1 MKRYYCFLAL
11 FALLGLCSAQAQIT
25 TFPYTQGFESG
36 LGGWTT
42 VDGDNDGENWFSST
56 GSDEDITPHGGS
68 SYASSW
74 SYDHVYYDS
83 WNPDNYL
90 ISPAIT
96 VTTGLNLS
104 YYVIRGCHS
113 GYPDQYS
120 LYVSTSATPSDIN
133 ALTPL
138 VSESPTETQWTKKTF
153 SLENY
158 AGQTVYIV
166 FRHHNSYD
174 MCSIGIDD
182 VTIGEAGMPEVMLPG
197 PQTASI
203 GTPLNI
209 GASVVGA
216 QPLTLTWSSV
226 MASNGDATMYDNG
239 DTLTITY
246 SASGL
251 DTVMLIASNSFGA
264 DTATTVVNAYCV
276 APTAI
281 TINSSSTDS
290 VLFSWTGQATD
301 YEYALM
307 VGSAEPGENDIFTTT
322 DNSVL
327 YDTLQ
332 GGVTYTFYVRALCG
346 TSHSTWITKQHTPG
360 TYILA
365 ANSSDTLRTCGS
377 VIYDDGG
384 PNGSYASNQNT
395 TLYILPTDDTKWVV
409 ISGSSYTEGTYD
421 YIRLYDGMGTSGE
434 QLFTDN
440 GISAN
445 TSFGP
450 FMCPAG
456 ATLTFHSDGSV
467 NYSGF
472 QINVTCIDAPTC
484 LAPTNLT
491 LVRAAEDT
499 LVVSWNAP
507 EGGASDYL
515 VQYRSGSDEWSSLTV
530 TDTVAAIDGLS
541 ANTVYEVVVRTLCG
555 SDSSFTI
562 SGAYR
567 TACGAITTLPWT
579 ESFET
584 FANNTRDTAVTCWN
598 FIWPTGGSSNGYC
611 QVSNS
616 YAVTGSNTLRF
627 SGYASTP
634 MTAILPPFTDDISGL
649 EMSFYLRAE
658 NSNAYS
664 GTTNSPGAIRVGYI
678 TSIGD
683 STTFVQTA
691 RFECTSGNY
700 GSMALEEVTFA
711 GAPSG
716 ARIAIQQ
723 VNNGTNYWWW
733 IDDIDVHVAPS
744 CTRPTIAVSDVT
756 TDGATLT
763 LNDASEV
770 GNYRLVVVSGSN
782 SDTIDNVT
790 SPYILTGL
798 ASGSAYTVYAYT
810 VCDDGT
816 YTAPSTASFFTAC
829 DVVSIFPWSENFD
842 ARTTGTFNDPCWT
855 NVHISGGGTSLFSVS
870 APSQGDNSTNMLRLP
885 DMTSGTMTKL
895 TLPAMQFNDGTLY
908 LFSIDVYRNT
918 TSYPN
923 EGVRVF
929 VNDTNDFEGAAEL
942 GFLHRNYTVSDGGI
956 VSAESASGWYTYEFL
971 IPDTIASPV
980 YIILR
985 GESSYGN
992 ATYMDNFVVKE
1003 APSCMHPVSVTA
1015 TGITSTSATLTIAD
1029 PSNAG
1034 SYHLVILSN
1043 GDTLVNETVSDL
1055 TYTID
1060 TLHPSTSYSVL
1071 VSSLCSDGTETST
1084 VSTSFAT
1091 TCDAVSSIPWL
1102 EDFSSEATWICWTT
1116 YSFDNNSNSDWVLSD
1131 GVATS
1136 SYNDVVSANDWLISP
1151 ALVIPSDADGL
1162 SLTWKAL
1169 GDSYGG
1175 NNSHVTVRLST
1186 SGTDTASFSTELFSN
1201 DLPDSWNPYSASL
1214 DQYAGDTIHVAFI
1227 HDSYNDDGP
1236 SIDSVQIR
1244 YTLAP
1249 IVRVSGPVNGYAGST
1264 STYRVN
1270 VIEGS
1275 TSSMTYTWTSSLGS
1289 TIVADADSADVT
1301 FAAAGIDTISVTA
1314 TNAHGTY
1321 TASIVVSVCGTIA
1334 TLPWTEDFEA
1344 QTVGNVP
1351 DCWDFLTPGTGYS
1364 DNYLQ
1369 VYSTS
1374 STAHSGSQCLRFNYS
1389 RSTGNMIV
1397 LPAFSTDISG
1407 LELTFWHRPES
1418 YTNTSCGTLEV
1429 GYITD
1434 VTDTTTFVATASFA
1448 YNSFTSNDY
1457 RLDEALFTNAPTG
1470 AMIAFRHS
1478 GANNNWYWHVDDLD
1492 LHIAPSCSR
1501 PTVAVNNITETS
1513 ADVTLSDADNVNH
1526 YRLYLSDGTTTDSV
1540 DVTGTTYT
1548 YTTLTSSTAYT
1559 LEARTICTDGTIT
1572 SPSSTSFRTPCGAIT
1587 TLPWSENFDGWS
1599 EKSECW
1605 SFLSGNYNGGNGP
1618 ATAST
1623 SSWSLNSTYGSY
1635 ISINGKALTMNLYN
1649 NLRYWTVT
1657 PIISLNS
1664 NNITLSV
1671 DVAVSAWSSA
1681 TPSFDDNDTLA
1692 FAISTDGGVT
1702 FTNLH
1707 VLDGTAL
1714 NALSTSYTTVTV
1726 PVSGYNGQ
1734 QVRFAV
1740 FGGSISGTNP
1750 YDNRVAIDNFSVT
1763 SDGTSP
1769 ESYTVSAT
1777 SANAT
1782 MGTATVSPN
1791 GTVAA
1796 GTSVTAT
1803 ATANEGYQFV
1813 NWTVSGNVVSNANP
1827 YTFTV
1832 TANTALVANFEALPE
1847 PDCETPT
1854 NVTVSDV
1861 TLTSAT
1867 IAWTAGEGQNNWDV
1881 HVTGIGYDQT
1891 FTTSTNPYTVTGLN
1905 ADVVYTVTVRANC
1918 SATAFSEWSAPVT
1931 FTTFSCQS
1939 VSGVNVSNV
1948 TTNSAQVSWTAV
1960 QGVNGY
1966 EVEYGASGFNQ
1977 GAGTTVQAS
1986 TNNATLTGLTANMA
2000 YDVYVRSVCGEGVF
2014 SAWSNV
2020 TSFTTD
2026 EQGEGIDDVNSAAIA
2041 LYPNPATTTV
2051 TISGIEGQAMVK
2063 IVDMNGRVSGEWKV
2077 ENGEITLD
2085 LTGYAQGAYF
2095 VRITGEQ
2102 QNAIRK
2108 LIVK

>member
-11 FALLGLCSAQAQIT
+11 FALLGLGTAQAQIT

-56 GSDEDITPHGGS
+56 GSDEDIDAHGGN

-74 SYDHVYYDS
+74 SYDNVYGDS
-83 WNPDNYL
+83 WNPNNYL

-96 VTTGLNLS
+96 VTSGLNLS
-104 YYVIRGCHS
+104 YYVIRGCGS
-113 GYPDQYS
+113 SYPDQYS

-138 VSESPTETQWTKKTF
+138 ITESPSETGWTKKTF
-153 SLENY
+153 SLEDY

-182 VTIGEAGMPEVMLPG
+182 VTIAEAGIPEVMLPG

-203 GTPLNI
+203 GSPLNI

-276 APTAI
+276 APTSI
-281 TINSSSTDS
+281 TTTSSSIDS
-290 VLFSWTGQATD
+290 ALFSWTGEATD

-346 TSHSTWITKQHTPG
+346 TSHSSWITRQHTPG

-384 PNGSYASNQNT
+384 PEGNYASNQNS

-409 ISGSSYTEGTYD
+409 ISGSSYTEGTWD

-434 QLFTDN
+434 QLFNDY

-555 SDSSFTI
+555 NDSSFSI

-567 TACGAITTLPWT
+567 TACGAISTLPWS

-584 FANNTRDTAVTCWN
+584 FDSGTRDTLVNCWN

-611 QVSNS
+611 QVVGSN
-616 YAVTGSNTLRF
+616 AVTGNNSLRF

-634 MTAILPPFTDDISGL
+634 MTAILPPFTDDISGM

-744 CTRPTIAVSDVT
+744 CTRPTVAVSDVA

-790 SPYILTGL
+790 SPYVLTGL

-816 YTAPSTASFFTAC
+816 LTSAATASFRTAC
-829 DVVSIFPWSENFD
+829 DVVSTFPWSENFD
-842 ARTTGTFNDPCWT
+842 ARATGTFNDPCWE
-855 NVHISGGGTSLFSVS
+855 NVHISGSGSSLFSVS
-870 APSQGDNSTNMLRLP
+870 SSTQGGNSTNKLQLP
-885 DMTSGTMTKL
+885 DMSSGTMTKL
-895 TLPAMQFNDGTLY
+895 SLPPMQFETGTAY

-918 TSYPN
+918 SSYPN

-929 VNDTNDFEGAAEL
+929 VNDTNDFAGAVEL
-942 GFLHRNYTVSDGGI
+942 GFLHRNYQQTDGR
-956 VSAESASGWYTYEFL
+956 VVTAESASGWYTYEFL
-971 IPDTIASPV
+971 IPDTIENPV

-985 GESSYGN
+985 GESSYGSS
-992 ATYMDNFVVKE
+992 TYMDSLSVAV
-1003 APSCMHPVSVTA
+1003 APSCMRPASIDVTSVDSTSVTLA
-1015 TGITSTSATLTIAD
+1015 INDANNT
-1029 PSNAG
+1029 G
-1034 SYHLVILSN
+1034 SYHIVILSGN
-1043 GDTLVNETVSDL
+1043 DTVVNETIASN
-1055 TYTID
+1055 TYTTD
-1060 TLHPSTSYSVL
+1060 TLQPATLYTVL
-1071 VSSLCSDGTETST
+1071 VSTLCDDGTETT
-1084 VSTSFAT
+1084 TTTTTFNTS
-1091 TCDAVSSIPWL
+1091 CVAVTAPWL
-1102 EDFSSEATWICWTT
+1102 EDFNSEASWLCWNTL
-1116 YSFDNNSNSDWVLSD
+1116 SFDNEPNSDWTLSS

-1136 SYNDVVSANDWLISP
+1136 SYNEVAAANDWLITP
-1151 ALVIPSDADGL
+1151 AIEVPSDADGL
-1162 SLTWKAL
+1162 ALTWKAT
-1169 GDSYGG
+1169 GASYDGY
-1175 NNSHVTVRLST
+1175 NTHLTVRLST
-1186 SGTDTASFSTELFSN
+1186 TSTDTASFSTVLFNN
-1201 DLPDSWNPYSASL
+1201 DLPDAWNSYSASL
-1214 DQYAGDTIHVAFI
+1214 DSYAGETIYVAFI

-1236 SIDSVQIR
+1236 SIDSVQVR
-1244 YTLAP
+1244 STLVP
-1249 IVRVSGPVNGYAGST
+1249 VVS
-1264 STYRVN
+1264 
-1270 VIEGS
+1270 
-1275 TSSMTYTWTSSLGS
+1275 
-1289 TIVADADSADVT
+1289 IVADATTADAGTNLGFRAVLSEGST
-1301 FAAAGIDTISVTA
+1301 TGINYTWTNTLAASTISGSGDSINIAYTVAGEDTVTVIV
-1314 TNAHGTY
+1314 TNSYGAD
-1321 TASIVVSVCGTIA
+1321 TASVFVRVRDCQVVSVF
-1334 TLPWTEDFEA
+1334 PWTVDFENSGDIECWSQEGSSQWRIGTGDNDSSTGA
-1344 QTVGNVP
+1344 HGGTGNV
-1351 DCWDFLTPGTGYS
+1351 LITHSSIGNVTKLITPVLNLGGA
-1364 DNYLQ
+1364 
-1369 VYSTS
+1369 S
-1374 STAHSGSQCLRFNYS
+1374 SAT
-1389 RSTGNMIV
+1389 
-1397 LPAFSTDISG
+1397 
-1407 LELTFWHRPES
+1407 LTFWHIQRVWAGDQDELNVYYRTSQSDPWTLITS
-1418 YTNTSCGTLEV
+1418 YTSNIATWTADTLTLPNTTATYQVAFEMV
-1429 GYITD
+1429 DDWGYGVAIDDIT
-1434 VTDTTTFVATASFA
+1434 
-1448 YNSFTSNDY
+1448 
-1457 RLDEALFTNAPTG
+1457 
-1470 AMIAFRHS
+1470 IS
-1478 GANNNWYWHVDDLD
+1478 GANG
-1492 LHIAPSCSR
+1492 PQ
-1501 PTVAVNNITETS
+1501 
-1513 ADVTLSDADNVNH
+1513 
-1526 YRLYLSDGTTTDSV
+1526 
-1540 DVTGTTYT
+1540 
-1548 YTTLTSSTAYT
+1548 
-1559 LEARTICTDGTIT
+1559 
-1572 SPSSTSFRTPCGAIT
+1572 TSF
-1587 TLPWSENFDGWS
+1587 
-1599 EKSECW
+1599 
-1605 SFLSGNYNGGNGP
+1605 
-1618 ATAST
+1618 
-1623 SSWSLNSTYGSY
+1623 
-1635 ISINGKALTMNLYN
+1635 
-1649 NLRYWTVT
+1649 V
-1657 PIISLNS
+1657 
-1664 NNITLSV
+1664 
-1671 DVAVSAWSSA
+1671 
-1681 TPSFDDNDTLA
+1681 
-1692 FAISTDGGVT
+1692 
-1702 FTNLH
+1702 
-1707 VLDGTAL
+1707 
-1714 NALSTSYTTVTV
+1714 
-1726 PVSGYNGQ
+1726 
-1734 QVRFAV
+1734 
-1740 FGGSISGTNP
+1740 
-1750 YDNRVAIDNFSVT
+1750 
-1763 SDGTSP
+1763 
-1769 ESYTVSAT
+1769 VSAT

-1867 IAWTAGEGQNNWDV
+1867 IAWTAGEGQNSWDV

-1918 SATAFSEWSAPVT
+1918 SATAFSEWSAPAT
-1931 FTTFSCQS
+1931 FTTSSCQS
-1939 VSGVNVSNV
+1939 VSGVTASNV

-2000 YDVYVRSVCGEGVF
+2000 YDVYVRSVCGEGVY
-2014 SAWSNV
+2014 SAWSSV

-2026 EQGEGIDDVNSAAIA
+2026 EGEGIDDVNSAAIA

-2051 TISGIEGQAMVK
+2051 TISGISGQATVT
-2063 IVDMNGRVSGEWKV
+2063 IVDMNGRVNGEWKV
-2077 ENGEITLD
+2077 ENEAITLD

>member
-11 FALLGLCSAQAQIT
+11 FALLGLGTAQAQIT

-56 GSDEDITPHGGS
+56 GSDEDIDAHGGN

-74 SYDHVYYDS
+74 SYDNVYGDS
-83 WNPDNYL
+83 WNPNNYL

-96 VTTGLNLS
+96 VTSGLNLS
-104 YYVIRGCHS
+104 YYVIRGCGS
-113 GYPDQYS
+113 SYPDQYS

-138 VSESPTETQWTKKTF
+138 ITESPSETGWTKKTF
-153 SLENY
+153 SLEDY

-182 VTIGEAGMPEVMLPG
+182 VTIAEAGIPEVMLPG

-203 GTPLNI
+203 GSPLNI

-276 APTAI
+276 APTSI
-281 TINSSSTDS
+281 TTTSSSIDS
-290 VLFSWTGQATD
+290 ALFSWTGEATD

-346 TSHSTWITKQHTPG
+346 TSHSSWITRQHTPG

-384 PNGSYASNQNT
+384 PEGNYASNQNS

-409 ISGSSYTEGTYD
+409 ISGSSYTEGTWD

-434 QLFTDN
+434 QLFNDY

-555 SDSSFTI
+555 NDSSFSI

-567 TACGAITTLPWT
+567 TACGAISTLPWS

-584 FANNTRDTAVTCWN
+584 FDSGTRDTLVNCWN

-611 QVSNS
+611 QVVGSN
-616 YAVTGSNTLRF
+616 AVTGNNSLRF

-634 MTAILPPFTDDISGL
+634 MTAILPPFTDDISGM

-744 CTRPTIAVSDVT
+744 CTRPTVAVSDVA

-790 SPYILTGL
+790 SPYVLTGL

-816 YTAPSTASFFTAC
+816 LTSAATASFRTAC
-829 DVVSIFPWSENFD
+829 DVVSTFPWSENFD
-842 ARTTGTFNDPCWT
+842 ARATGTFNDPCWE
-855 NVHISGGGTSLFSVS
+855 NVHISGSGSSLFSVS
-870 APSQGDNSTNMLRLP
+870 SSTQGGNSTNKLQLP
-885 DMTSGTMTKL
+885 DMSSGTMTKL
-895 TLPAMQFNDGTLY
+895 SLPPMQFETGTAY

-918 TSYPN
+918 SSYPN

-929 VNDTNDFEGAAEL
+929 VNDTNDFAGAVEL
-942 GFLHRNYTVSDGGI
+942 GFLHRNYQQTDGR
-956 VSAESASGWYTYEFL
+956 VVTAESASGWYTYEFL
-971 IPDTIASPV
+971 IPDTIENPV

-985 GESSYGN
+985 GESSYGSS
-992 ATYMDNFVVKE
+992 TYMDSLSVAV
-1003 APSCMHPVSVTA
+1003 APSCMRPASIDVTSVDSTSVTLA
-1015 TGITSTSATLTIAD
+1015 INDANNT
-1029 PSNAG
+1029 G
-1034 SYHLVILSN
+1034 SYHIVILSGN
-1043 GDTLVNETVSDL
+1043 DTVVNETIASN
-1055 TYTID
+1055 TYTTD
-1060 TLHPSTSYSVL
+1060 TLQPATLYTVL
-1071 VSSLCSDGTETST
+1071 VSTLCDDGTETT
-1084 VSTSFAT
+1084 TTTTTFNTS
-1091 TCDAVSSIPWL
+1091 CVAVTAPWL
-1102 EDFSSEATWICWTT
+1102 EDFNSEASWLCWNTL
-1116 YSFDNNSNSDWVLSD
+1116 SFDNEPNSDWTLSS

-1136 SYNDVVSANDWLISP
+1136 SYNEVAAANDWLITP
-1151 ALVIPSDADGL
+1151 AIEVPSDADGL
-1162 SLTWKAL
+1162 ALTWKAT
-1169 GDSYGG
+1169 GASYDGY
-1175 NNSHVTVRLST
+1175 NTHLTVRLST
-1186 SGTDTASFSTELFSN
+1186 TSTDTASFSTVLFNN
-1201 DLPDSWNPYSASL
+1201 DLPDAWNSYSASL
-1214 DQYAGDTIHVAFI
+1214 DSYAGETIYVAFI

-1236 SIDSVQIR
+1236 SIDSVQVR
-1244 YTLAP
+1244 STLVP
-1249 IVRVSGPVNGYAGST
+1249 VVS
-1264 STYRVN
+1264 
-1270 VIEGS
+1270 
-1275 TSSMTYTWTSSLGS
+1275 
-1289 TIVADADSADVT
+1289 IVADATTADAGTNLGFRAVLSEGST
-1301 FAAAGIDTISVTA
+1301 TGINYTWTNTLAASTISGSGDSINIAYTVAGEDTVTVIV
-1314 TNAHGTY
+1314 TNSYGAD
-1321 TASIVVSVCGTIA
+1321 TASVFVRVRDCQVVSVF
-1334 TLPWTEDFEA
+1334 PWTVDFENSGDIECWSQEGSSQWRIGTGDNDSSTGA
-1344 QTVGNVP
+1344 HGGTGNV
-1351 DCWDFLTPGTGYS
+1351 LITHSSIGNVTKLITPVLNLGGA
-1364 DNYLQ
+1364 
-1369 VYSTS
+1369 S
-1374 STAHSGSQCLRFNYS
+1374 SAT
-1389 RSTGNMIV
+1389 
-1397 LPAFSTDISG
+1397 
-1407 LELTFWHRPES
+1407 LTFWHIQRVWAGDQDELNVYYRTSQSDPWTLITS
-1418 YTNTSCGTLEV
+1418 YTSNIATWTADTLTLPNTTATYQVAFEMV
-1429 GYITD
+1429 DDWGYGVAIDDIT
-1434 VTDTTTFVATASFA
+1434 
-1448 YNSFTSNDY
+1448 
-1457 RLDEALFTNAPTG
+1457 
-1470 AMIAFRHS
+1470 IS
-1478 GANNNWYWHVDDLD
+1478 GANG
-1492 LHIAPSCSR
+1492 PQ
-1501 PTVAVNNITETS
+1501 
-1513 ADVTLSDADNVNH
+1513 
-1526 YRLYLSDGTTTDSV
+1526 
-1540 DVTGTTYT
+1540 
-1548 YTTLTSSTAYT
+1548 
-1559 LEARTICTDGTIT
+1559 
-1572 SPSSTSFRTPCGAIT
+1572 TSF
-1587 TLPWSENFDGWS
+1587 
-1599 EKSECW
+1599 
-1605 SFLSGNYNGGNGP
+1605 
-1618 ATAST
+1618 
-1623 SSWSLNSTYGSY
+1623 
-1635 ISINGKALTMNLYN
+1635 
-1649 NLRYWTVT
+1649 V
-1657 PIISLNS
+1657 
-1664 NNITLSV
+1664 
-1671 DVAVSAWSSA
+1671 
-1681 TPSFDDNDTLA
+1681 
-1692 FAISTDGGVT
+1692 
-1702 FTNLH
+1702 
-1707 VLDGTAL
+1707 
-1714 NALSTSYTTVTV
+1714 
-1726 PVSGYNGQ
+1726 
-1734 QVRFAV
+1734 
-1740 FGGSISGTNP
+1740 
-1750 YDNRVAIDNFSVT
+1750 
-1763 SDGTSP
+1763 
-1769 ESYTVSAT
+1769 VSAT

-1867 IAWTAGEGQNNWDV
+1867 IAWTAGEGQNSWDV

-1918 SATAFSEWSAPVT
+1918 SATAFSEWSAPAT
-1931 FTTFSCQS
+1931 FTTSSCQS
-1939 VSGVNVSNV
+1939 VSGVTASNV

-1986 TNNATLTGLTANMA
+1986 TNSASLTGLTSNMA
-2000 YDVYVRSVCGEGVF
+2000 YDVYVRSVCAEGIY
-2014 SAWSNV
+2014 SAWSSV
-2020 TSFTTD
+2020 TTFTTD

-2051 TISGIEGQAMVK
+2051 TISGIEGQAMVT

-2077 ENGEITLD
+2077 ENDEITLD

-2095 VRITGEQ
+2095 VRIMGEQ

>member
-11 FALLGLCSAQAQIT
+11 FALLGLGSAQAQIT

-56 GSDEDITPHGGS
+56 GSDEDIIPHGGS

-96 VTTGLNLS
+96 VTSGLNLS

-138 VSESPTETQWTKKTF
+138 VTESPTETQWTKKTF

-197 PQTASI
+197 PLTASI

-251 DTVMLIASNSFGA
+251 DTVMLIASNSLGA

-276 APTAI
+276 APTSI
-281 TINSSSTDS
+281 TTTSSSIDS
-290 VLFSWTGQATD
+290 ALFSWTGQATD

-307 VGSAEPGENDIFTTT
+307 VGSAEPGEYDIFTTT

-384 PNGSYASNQNT
+384 PNGSYASSQNT

-409 ISGSSYTEGTYD
+409 ISGSSYTEGNYD
-421 YIRLYDGMGTSGE
+421 YIRIYDGMGTSGE
-434 QLFTDN
+434 QLFTDY
-440 GISAN
+440 GIDAN

-456 ATLTFHSDGSV
+456 ATLTFYSDGSV
-467 NYSGF
+467 TRSGF

-507 EGGASDYL
+507 EGGASDYM

-530 TDTVAAIDGLS
+530 SDTVAAIDGLS

-555 SDSSFTI
+555 SDSSFAI
-562 SGAYR
+562 SGTYR

-584 FANNTRDTAVTCWN
+584 FDSGTRDTAVTCWN

-611 QVSNS
+611 QVVNS

-700 GSMALEEVTFA
+700 GSMAMEAVTFA

-733 IDDIDVHVAPS
+733 IDDIDVHIAPS

-829 DVVSIFPWSENFD
+829 DVVSTFPWSENFD
-842 ARTTGTFNDPCWT
+842 ARTTGTFNDPCWE
-855 NVHISGGGTSLFSVS
+855 NVHISGNGSSLFSVS
-870 APSQGDNSTNMLRLP
+870 SSSQGGNSTNKLQLP
-885 DMTSGTMTKL
+885 DMSSGTMTKL
-895 TLPAMQFNDGTLY
+895 ALPPMQFEDGTAY

-918 TSYPN
+918 SSYPN
-923 EGVRVF
+923 EGVRIF
-929 VNDTNDFEGAAEL
+929 VNDTNDFAGAVEL
-942 GFLHRNYTVSDGGI
+942 GFLHRNYQQTDGR
-956 VSAESASGWYTYEFL
+956 VVTAESASGWYTYEFL
-971 IPDTIASPV
+971 IPDTIESPV

-985 GESSYGN
+985 GESSYGSS
-992 ATYMDNFVVKE
+992 TYMDNISVAV
-1003 APSCMHPVSVTA
+1003 APSCMRPASIDVTSVDSTSVTLAINDANNTGNYHIVILSGNDTVVNETIASNTYTNDTLQPATLYTVLVSTLCDDGTETATTSTSFNTSCTAIATPWTESFDTYSTTDFAANLPCWVQVTPAIGTSVNYVNLSTSYPYNGSRHLRFAYSDPAGCIVALPMFDNDISTLELSFMHRPESATNSSCGTLRVGYITNIADTSTFVAVSQWNYNDFASDTYRQEDITFAGAPAGARIAFSHSTPSTNNWYWFIDSIDVHAAPSCLRPVSVT
-1015 TGITSTSATLTIAD
+1015 
-1029 PSNAG
+1029 
-1034 SYHLVILSN
+1034 
-1043 GDTLVNETVSDL
+1043 VSD
-1055 TYTID
+1055 I
-1060 TLHPSTSYSVL
+1060 
-1071 VSSLCSDGTETST
+1071 TETSALVAINDPTHANSYSLVVVNGSDTAVNTTLTDTSYTLTGLQAATAYT
-1084 VSTSFAT
+1084 VIVRTLCDDGTMTNPVTTSFNT
-1091 TCDAVSSIPWL
+1091 SCGAVTAPWL
-1102 EDFSSEATWICWTT
+1102 EDFNSAATWMCWTT
-1116 YSFDNNSNSDWVLSD
+1116 YSFDNETNSDWTLND
-1131 GVATS
+1131 GEATS
-1136 SYNDVVSANDWLISP
+1136 SYNADAAANDWLITP
-1151 ALVIPSDADGL
+1151 AIEVPSDADGL
-1162 SLTWKAL
+1162 ALTWKAT
-1169 GDSYGG
+1169 GVSYDGY
-1175 NNSHVTVRLST
+1175 NTHLTVRLST
-1186 SGTDTASFSTELFSN
+1186 TSTDTASFSTVLFNN
-1201 DLPDSWNPYSASL
+1201 DLPDAWNSYSASL
-1214 DQYAGDTIHVAFI
+1214 DSYAGETIYVAFI

-1236 SIDSVQIR
+1236 SIDSVQVR
-1244 YTLAP
+1244 STLVP
-1249 IVRVSGPVNGYAGST
+1249 VVS
-1264 STYRVN
+1264 
-1270 VIEGS
+1270 
-1275 TSSMTYTWTSSLGS
+1275 
-1289 TIVADADSADVT
+1289 IVADATTADAGTNLGFRAVLSEGST
-1301 FAAAGIDTISVTA
+1301 TGINYTWTNTLAASTISGSGDSINIAYTVAGEDTVTVIV
-1314 TNAHGTY
+1314 TNSYGAD
-1321 TASIVVSVCGTIA
+1321 TASVFVRVRDCQVVSVF
-1334 TLPWTEDFEA
+1334 PWTVDFENSDDIECWSQEGSSQWRIGTGDNNSSTGA
-1344 QTVGNVP
+1344 HGGTGNV
-1351 DCWDFLTPGTGYS
+1351 LIT
-1364 DNYLQ
+1364 
-1369 VYSTS
+1369 
-1374 STAHSGSQCLRFNYS
+1374 HS
-1389 RSTGNMIV
+1389 STGNVTKLITPV
-1397 LPAFSTDISG
+1397 LNLGGASSAT
-1407 LELTFWHRPES
+1407 LTFWHIQRVWAGDQDELNVYYRTSQSDPWTLITS
-1418 YTNTSCGTLEV
+1418 YTSNIATWTADTLTLPNTTATYQVAFEMV
-1429 GYITD
+1429 DDWGYGVAIDDIT
-1434 VTDTTTFVATASFA
+1434 
-1448 YNSFTSNDY
+1448 
-1457 RLDEALFTNAPTG
+1457 
-1470 AMIAFRHS
+1470 IS
-1478 GANNNWYWHVDDLD
+1478 GANG
-1492 LHIAPSCSR
+1492 PQ
-1501 PTVAVNNITETS
+1501 
-1513 ADVTLSDADNVNH
+1513 
-1526 YRLYLSDGTTTDSV
+1526 
-1540 DVTGTTYT
+1540 
-1548 YTTLTSSTAYT
+1548 
-1559 LEARTICTDGTIT
+1559 
-1572 SPSSTSFRTPCGAIT
+1572 TSF
-1587 TLPWSENFDGWS
+1587 
-1599 EKSECW
+1599 
-1605 SFLSGNYNGGNGP
+1605 
-1618 ATAST
+1618 
-1623 SSWSLNSTYGSY
+1623 
-1635 ISINGKALTMNLYN
+1635 
-1649 NLRYWTVT
+1649 V
-1657 PIISLNS
+1657 
-1664 NNITLSV
+1664 
-1671 DVAVSAWSSA
+1671 
-1681 TPSFDDNDTLA
+1681 
-1692 FAISTDGGVT
+1692 
-1702 FTNLH
+1702 
-1707 VLDGTAL
+1707 
-1714 NALSTSYTTVTV
+1714 
-1726 PVSGYNGQ
+1726 
-1734 QVRFAV
+1734 
-1740 FGGSISGTNP
+1740 
-1750 YDNRVAIDNFSVT
+1750 
-1763 SDGTSP
+1763 
-1769 ESYTVSAT
+1769 VSAT

-1813 NWTVSGNVVSNANP
+1813 NWTVSGNVVSSANP

-2000 YDVYVRSVCGEGVF
+2000 YDVYVRSVCGEGVY

-2026 EQGEGIDDVNSAAIA
+2026 EGEGIDDVNSAAIA

-2051 TISGIEGQAMVK
+2051 TISGIEGQATVT
-2063 IVDMNGRVSGEWKV
+2063 IVDMNGRVSGEWRV
-2077 ENGEITLD
+2077 ENDEITID

>member
-11 FALLGLCSAQAQIT
+11 FALLGLGSAQAQIT

-56 GSDEDITPHGGS
+56 GSDEDIIPHGGS

-74 SYDHVYYDS
+74 SYDHIEGDPWY
-83 WNPDNYL
+83 PDNYL

-138 VSESPTETQWTKKTF
+138 VTESPTETQWTKKTF

-166 FRHHNSYD
+166 FRHHNSND

-182 VTIGEAGMPEVMLPG
+182 VTIGEASIPEVMLPG

-276 APTAI
+276 APTSI
-281 TINSSSTDS
+281 TTTSSSIDS
-290 VLFSWTGQATD
+290 ALFSWTGQATD

-307 VGSAEPGENDIFTTT
+307 VGSAEPGEYDIFTTT

-377 VIYDDGG
+377 VVYDNGG
-384 PNGSYASNQNT
+384 PEGNYASSQNS

-409 ISGSSYTEGTYD
+409 ISGSSYTEGNYD
-421 YIRLYDGMGTSGE
+421 YIRIYDGMGTSGE
-434 QLFTDN
+434 QLFTDY
-440 GISAN
+440 GIDAN

-456 ATLTFHSDGSV
+456 ATLTFYSDGSV
-467 NYSGF
+467 TRSGF

-507 EGGASDYL
+507 EGGATDYL
-515 VQYRSGSDEWSSLTV
+515 VNYRSGSDEWSSLTV

-555 SDSSFTI
+555 SDSSFAI
-562 SGAYR
+562 SGTYR

-598 FIWPTGGSSNGYC
+598 FVWPTGGSSNGYC

-634 MTAILPPFTDDISGL
+634 MTAILPPFSDDISGM

-658 NSNAYS
+658 NSNDYS

-678 TSIGD
+678 TSVGD

-700 GSMALEEVTFA
+700 GSMAMEAVTFA

-829 DVVSIFPWSENFD
+829 DVVSTFPWSENFD
-842 ARTTGTFNDPCWT
+842 ARTTGTFNDPCWE
-855 NVHISGGGTSLFSVS
+855 NVHISGTGSSLFSVS
-870 APSQGDNSTNMLRLP
+870 SSSQGGNSTNKLQLP
-885 DMTSGTMTKL
+885 DMSSGTMTKL
-895 TLPAMQFNDGTLY
+895 SLPPMQFEDGTAY

-923 EGVRVF
+923 EGVRIF
-929 VNDTNDFEGAAEL
+929 VNDTNDFAGAVEL
-942 GFLHRNYTVSDGGI
+942 GFLHRNYQQTDGR
-956 VSAESASGWYTYEFL
+956 VVTAESASGWYTYEFL
-971 IPDTIASPV
+971 IPDTIESPV

-1102 EDFSSEATWICWTT
+1102 EDFSSEASWLCWNTL
-1116 YSFDNNSNSDWVLSD
+1116 SFDNETNTDWTLNS

-1136 SYNDVVSANDWLISP
+1136 SYNENAAANDWLITP
-1151 ALVIPSDADGL
+1151 AIEVPSDADGL
-1162 SLTWKAL
+1162 ALTWKAT
-1169 GDSYGG
+1169 GASYDGY
-1175 NNSHVTVRLST
+1175 NTHLTVRLST
-1186 SGTDTASFSTELFSN
+1186 STTDTASFSTVLFNN
-1201 DLPDSWNPYSASL
+1201 DLSDAWNSYSASL
-1214 DQYAGDTIHVAFI
+1214 DSYAGETIYVAFI

-1236 SIDSVQIR
+1236 SIDSVQVR
-1244 YTLAP
+1244 STLVP
-1249 IVRVSGPVNGYAGST
+1249 VVS
-1264 STYRVN
+1264 
-1270 VIEGS
+1270 
-1275 TSSMTYTWTSSLGS
+1275 
-1289 TIVADADSADVT
+1289 IVADATTADAGTNLGFRAVLSEGST
-1301 FAAAGIDTISVTA
+1301 TGINYTWTNTLAASTISGSGDSINIAYTVAGEDTVTVIV
-1314 TNAHGTY
+1314 TNSYGAD
-1321 TASIVVSVCGTIA
+1321 TASVFVRVRDCQVVSTF
-1334 TLPWTEDFEA
+1334 PWTVDFENSNDIECWS
-1344 QTVGNVP
+1344 QEGNSQ
-1351 DCWDFLTPGTGYS
+1351 WQIGTG
-1364 DNYLQ
+1364 D
-1369 VYSTS
+1369 YSTS
-1374 STAHSGSQCLRFNYS
+1374 TGAHGGSGNVLITHSSN
-1389 RSTGNMIV
+1389 GNVTKLITPV
-1397 LPAFSTDISG
+1397 LNLGGASSAT
-1407 LELTFWHRPES
+1407 LTFWHIQRVWYGDQDELNVYYRTSQSDPWTLITS
-1418 YTNTSCGTLEV
+1418 YTSNIATWTADTLTLPNTTATYQVAFEMV
-1429 GYITD
+1429 DDWGYGVAIDDIT
-1434 VTDTTTFVATASFA
+1434 
-1448 YNSFTSNDY
+1448 
-1457 RLDEALFTNAPTG
+1457 
-1470 AMIAFRHS
+1470 IS
-1478 GANNNWYWHVDDLD
+1478 GAN
-1492 LHIAPSCSR
+1492 
-1501 PTVAVNNITETS
+1501 
-1513 ADVTLSDADNVNH
+1513 
-1526 YRLYLSDGTTTDSV
+1526 
-1540 DVTGTTYT
+1540 
-1548 YTTLTSSTAYT
+1548 
-1559 LEARTICTDGTIT
+1559 
-1572 SPSSTSFRTPCGAIT
+1572 
-1587 TLPWSENFDGWS
+1587 
-1599 EKSECW
+1599 
-1605 SFLSGNYNGGNGP
+1605 GP
-1618 ATAST
+1618 QT
-1623 SSWSLNSTYGSY
+1623 
-1635 ISINGKALTMNLYN
+1635 
-1649 NLRYWTVT
+1649 
-1657 PIISLNS
+1657 
-1664 NNITLSV
+1664 
-1671 DVAVSAWSSA
+1671 
-1681 TPSFDDNDTLA
+1681 
-1692 FAISTDGGVT
+1692 
-1702 FTNLH
+1702 
-1707 VLDGTAL
+1707 
-1714 NALSTSYTTVTV
+1714 
-1726 PVSGYNGQ
+1726 
-1734 QVRFAV
+1734 
-1740 FGGSISGTNP
+1740 
-1750 YDNRVAIDNFSVT
+1750 
-1763 SDGTSP
+1763 
-1769 ESYTVSAT
+1769 SYTVSAT

-1867 IAWTAGEGQNNWDV
+1867 IAWTAGEGQNSWDV

-1918 SATAFSEWSAPVT
+1918 SATAFSEWSAPAT
-1931 FTTFSCQS
+1931 FTTSSCQS

-2000 YDVYVRSVCGEGVF
+2000 YDVYVRSVCGEGVY

-2051 TISGIEGQAMVK
+2051 TISGIEGQATVTV
-2063 IVDMNGRVSGEWKV
+2063 VDMNGRVSGEWRV

>member
-11 FALLGLCSAQAQIT
+11 FALLGLGTAQAQIT

-56 GSDEDITPHGGS
+56 GSDEDIDAHGGN

-74 SYDHVYYDS
+74 SYDNVYGDS
-83 WNPDNYL
+83 WNPNNYL

-96 VTTGLNLS
+96 VTSGLNLS
-104 YYVIRGCHS
+104 YYVIRGCGS
-113 GYPDQYS
+113 SYPDQYS

-138 VSESPTETQWTKKTF
+138 ITESPSETGWTKKTF
-153 SLENY
+153 SLEDY

-182 VTIGEAGMPEVMLPG
+182 VTIAEAGIPEVMLPG

-203 GTPLNI
+203 GSPLNI

-276 APTAI
+276 APTSI
-281 TINSSSTDS
+281 TTTSSSIDS
-290 VLFSWTGQATD
+290 ALFSWTGEATD

-346 TSHSTWITKQHTPG
+346 TSHSSWITRQHTPG

-384 PNGSYASNQNT
+384 PEGNYASNQNS

-409 ISGSSYTEGTYD
+409 ISGSSYTEGTWD

-434 QLFTDN
+434 QLFNDY

-555 SDSSFTI
+555 NDSSFSI

-567 TACGAITTLPWT
+567 TACGAISTLPWS

-584 FANNTRDTAVTCWN
+584 FDSGTRDTLVNCWN

-611 QVSNS
+611 QVVGSN
-616 YAVTGSNTLRF
+616 AVTGNNSLRF

-634 MTAILPPFTDDISGL
+634 MTAILPPFTDDISGM

-744 CTRPTIAVSDVT
+744 CTRPTVAVSDVA

-790 SPYILTGL
+790 SPYVLTGL

-816 YTAPSTASFFTAC
+816 LTSAATASFRTAC
-829 DVVSIFPWSENFD
+829 DVVSTFPWSENFD
-842 ARTTGTFNDPCWT
+842 ARATGTFNDPCWE
-855 NVHISGGGTSLFSVS
+855 NVHISGSGSSLFSVS
-870 APSQGDNSTNMLRLP
+870 SSTQGGNSTNKLQLP
-885 DMTSGTMTKL
+885 DMSSGTMTKL
-895 TLPAMQFNDGTLY
+895 SLPPMQFETGTAY

-918 TSYPN
+918 SSYPN

-929 VNDTNDFEGAAEL
+929 VNDTNDFAGAVEL
-942 GFLHRNYTVSDGGI
+942 GFLHRNYQQTDGR
-956 VSAESASGWYTYEFL
+956 VVTAESASGWYTYEFL
-971 IPDTIASPV
+971 IPDTIENPV

-985 GESSYGN
+985 GESSYGSS
-992 ATYMDNFVVKE
+992 TYMDSLSVAV
-1003 APSCMHPVSVTA
+1003 APSCMRPASIDVTSVDSTSVTLA
-1015 TGITSTSATLTIAD
+1015 INDANNT
-1029 PSNAG
+1029 G
-1034 SYHLVILSN
+1034 SYHIVILSGN
-1043 GDTLVNETVSDL
+1043 DTVVNETIASN
-1055 TYTID
+1055 TYTTD
-1060 TLHPSTSYSVL
+1060 TLQPATLYTVL
-1071 VSSLCSDGTETST
+1071 VSTLCDDGTETT
-1084 VSTSFAT
+1084 TTTTTFNTS
-1091 TCDAVSSIPWL
+1091 CVAVTAPWL
-1102 EDFSSEATWICWTT
+1102 EDFNSEASWLCWNTL
-1116 YSFDNNSNSDWVLSD
+1116 SFDNEPNSDWTLSS

-1136 SYNDVVSANDWLISP
+1136 SYNEVAAANDWLITP
-1151 ALVIPSDADGL
+1151 AIEVPSDADGL
-1162 SLTWKAL
+1162 ALTWKAT
-1169 GDSYGG
+1169 GASYDGY
-1175 NNSHVTVRLST
+1175 NTHLTVRLST
-1186 SGTDTASFSTELFSN
+1186 TSTDTASFSTVLFNN
-1201 DLPDSWNPYSASL
+1201 DLPDAWNSYSASL
-1214 DQYAGDTIHVAFI
+1214 DSYAGETIYVAFI

-1236 SIDSVQIR
+1236 SIDSVQVR
-1244 YTLAP
+1244 STLVP
-1249 IVRVSGPVNGYAGST
+1249 VVS
-1264 STYRVN
+1264 
-1270 VIEGS
+1270 
-1275 TSSMTYTWTSSLGS
+1275 
-1289 TIVADADSADVT
+1289 IVADATTADAGTNLGFRAVLSEGST
-1301 FAAAGIDTISVTA
+1301 TGINYTWTNTLAASTISGSGDSINIAYTVAGEDTVTVIV
-1314 TNAHGTY
+1314 TNSYGAD
-1321 TASIVVSVCGTIA
+1321 TASVFVRVRDCQVVSVF
-1334 TLPWTEDFEA
+1334 PWTVDFENSGDIECWSQEGSSQWRIGTGDNDSSTGA
-1344 QTVGNVP
+1344 HGGTGNV
-1351 DCWDFLTPGTGYS
+1351 LITHSSIGNVTKLITPVLNLGGA
-1364 DNYLQ
+1364 
-1369 VYSTS
+1369 S
-1374 STAHSGSQCLRFNYS
+1374 SAT
-1389 RSTGNMIV
+1389 
-1397 LPAFSTDISG
+1397 
-1407 LELTFWHRPES
+1407 LTFWHIQRVWAGDQDELNVYYRTSQSDPWTLITS
-1418 YTNTSCGTLEV
+1418 YTSNIATWTADTLTLPNTTATYQVAFEMV
-1429 GYITD
+1429 DDWGYGVAIDDIT
-1434 VTDTTTFVATASFA
+1434 
-1448 YNSFTSNDY
+1448 
-1457 RLDEALFTNAPTG
+1457 
-1470 AMIAFRHS
+1470 IS
-1478 GANNNWYWHVDDLD
+1478 GANG
-1492 LHIAPSCSR
+1492 PQ
-1501 PTVAVNNITETS
+1501 
-1513 ADVTLSDADNVNH
+1513 
-1526 YRLYLSDGTTTDSV
+1526 
-1540 DVTGTTYT
+1540 
-1548 YTTLTSSTAYT
+1548 
-1559 LEARTICTDGTIT
+1559 
-1572 SPSSTSFRTPCGAIT
+1572 TSF
-1587 TLPWSENFDGWS
+1587 
-1599 EKSECW
+1599 
-1605 SFLSGNYNGGNGP
+1605 
-1618 ATAST
+1618 
-1623 SSWSLNSTYGSY
+1623 
-1635 ISINGKALTMNLYN
+1635 
-1649 NLRYWTVT
+1649 V
-1657 PIISLNS
+1657 
-1664 NNITLSV
+1664 
-1671 DVAVSAWSSA
+1671 
-1681 TPSFDDNDTLA
+1681 
-1692 FAISTDGGVT
+1692 
-1702 FTNLH
+1702 
-1707 VLDGTAL
+1707 
-1714 NALSTSYTTVTV
+1714 
-1726 PVSGYNGQ
+1726 
-1734 QVRFAV
+1734 
-1740 FGGSISGTNP
+1740 
-1750 YDNRVAIDNFSVT
+1750 
-1763 SDGTSP
+1763 
-1769 ESYTVSAT
+1769 VSAT

-1867 IAWTAGEGQNNWDV
+1867 IAWTAGEGQNSWDV

-1918 SATAFSEWSAPVT
+1918 SATAFSEWSAPAT
-1931 FTTFSCQS
+1931 FTTSSCQS
-1939 VSGVNVSNV
+1939 VSGVTASNV

-2000 YDVYVRSVCGEGVF
+2000 YDVYVRSVCGEGVY

-2026 EQGEGIDDVNSAAIA
+2026 EGEGIDDVNSAAIA

-2051 TISGIEGQAMVK
+2051 TISGIEGQAMVT

-2077 ENGEITLD
+2077 ENDEITLD

-2095 VRITGEQ
+2095 VRIMGEQ

>member
-1 MKRYYCFLAL
+1 
-11 FALLGLCSAQAQIT
+11 
-25 TFPYTQGFESG
+25 
-36 LGGWTT
+36 
-42 VDGDNDGENWFSST
+42 
-56 GSDEDITPHGGS
+56 
-68 SYASSW
+68 
-74 SYDHVYYDS
+74 
-83 WNPDNYL
+83 
-90 ISPAIT
+90 
-96 VTTGLNLS
+96 
-104 YYVIRGCHS
+104 
-113 GYPDQYS
+113 
-120 LYVSTSATPSDIN
+120 
-133 ALTPL
+133 
-138 VSESPTETQWTKKTF
+138 
-153 SLENY
+153 
-158 AGQTVYIV
+158 
-166 FRHHNSYD
+166 

-182 VTIGEAGMPEVMLPG
+182 VTIGEASIPEVMLPG

-281 TINSSSTDS
+281 TTTSSSIDS
-290 VLFSWTGQATD
+290 ALFSWTGEATD

-307 VGSAEPGENDIFTTT
+307 VGSAEPGEYDIFTTT

-346 TSHSTWITKQHTPG
+346 TSHSTWISRQHTPG

-384 PNGSYASNQNT
+384 ANGNYASSQNT

-409 ISGSSYTEGTYD
+409 ISGSSYTEGNWD
-421 YIRLYDGMGTSGE
+421 YISIYDGMGTSGE
-434 QLFTDN
+434 QLFTDY
-440 GISAN
+440 GIDAN

-456 ATLTFHSDGSV
+456 ATLTFYSDGSV
-467 NYSGF
+467 TRSGF

-507 EGGASDYL
+507 EGGATDYL
-515 VQYRSGSDEWSSLTV
+515 VNYRSGSDEWSSLTV
-530 TDTVAAIDGLS
+530 SDTVAAIDGLS

-555 SDSSFTI
+555 SDSSFAI
-562 SGAYR
+562 SGTYR
-567 TACGAITTLPWT
+567 TACGAITTLPWS

-611 QVSNS
+611 QVVNS

-627 SGYASTP
+627 SGYAQTP

-700 GSMALEEVTFA
+700 GSMAMEAVTFA

-744 CTRPTIAVSDVT
+744 CTRPAVAVSDIT

-829 DVVSIFPWSENFD
+829 DVVSTFPWSENFD
-842 ARTTGTFNDPCWT
+842 ARTTGTFNDPCWE
-855 NVHISGGGTSLFSVS
+855 NVHISGNGSSLFSVS
-870 APSQGDNSTNMLRLP
+870 SSSQGGNSTNKLQLP
-885 DMTSGTMTKL
+885 DMSSGTMTKL
-895 TLPAMQFNDGTLY
+895 SLPPMQFEDGTAY

-923 EGVRVF
+923 EGVRIF

-942 GFLHRNYTVSDGGI
+942 GFLHRNYQQTDGR
-956 VSAESASGWYTYEFL
+956 VVTAESASGWYTYEFL
-971 IPDTIASPV
+971 IPDTIESPV

-985 GESSYGN
+985 GESSYGSS
-992 ATYMDNFVVKE
+992 TYMDNLSVAV
-1003 APSCMHPVSVTA
+1003 APSCMRPASIDVTSVDSTSVTLA
-1015 TGITSTSATLTIAD
+1015 INDANNT
-1029 PSNAG
+1029 G
-1034 SYHLVILSN
+1034 SYHIVILSGN
-1043 GDTLVNETVSDL
+1043 DTVVNETIASN
-1055 TYTID
+1055 TYTND
-1060 TLHPSTSYSVL
+1060 TLQPATLYTVL
-1071 VSSLCSDGTETST
+1071 VSTLCDDGTET
-1084 VSTSFAT
+1084 AT
-1091 TCDAVSSIPWL
+1091 TTTTFHTSCVAVTAPWL
-1102 EDFSSEATWICWTT
+1102 EDFNSEASWLCWNTL
-1116 YSFDNNSNSDWVLSD
+1116 SFDNETNTDWTLND
-1131 GVATS
+1131 GEATS
-1136 SYNDVVSANDWLISP
+1136 SYNENAAANDWLITP
-1151 ALVIPSDADGL
+1151 AIEVPSDADGL
-1162 SLTWKAL
+1162 ALTWKAT
-1169 GDSYGG
+1169 GASYDVY
-1175 NNSHVTVRLST
+1175 NTHLTVRLST
-1186 SGTDTASFSTELFSN
+1186 TSTDTASFSTVLFNN
-1201 DLPDSWNPYSASL
+1201 DLPDAWNSYSASL
-1214 DQYAGDTIHVAFI
+1214 DSYAGETIYVAFI

-1236 SIDSVQIR
+1236 SIDSVQVR
-1244 YTLAP
+1244 STLVP
-1249 IVRVSGPVNGYAGST
+1249 VVS
-1264 STYRVN
+1264 
-1270 VIEGS
+1270 
-1275 TSSMTYTWTSSLGS
+1275 
-1289 TIVADADSADVT
+1289 IVADATTADAGTNLGFRAVLSEGST
-1301 FAAAGIDTISVTA
+1301 TGINYTWTNTLAASTISGSGDSINIAYTVAGEDTVTVIV
-1314 TNAHGTY
+1314 TNSYGAD
-1321 TASIVVSVCGTIA
+1321 TASVFVRVRDCQVVSVF
-1334 TLPWTEDFEA
+1334 PWTVDFENNGDIECWSQEGSSQWRIGTGDNDSSTGA
-1344 QTVGNVP
+1344 HGGTGNV
-1351 DCWDFLTPGTGYS
+1351 LIT
-1364 DNYLQ
+1364 
-1369 VYSTS
+1369 
-1374 STAHSGSQCLRFNYS
+1374 HS
-1389 RSTGNMIV
+1389 STGNVTKLITPV
-1397 LPAFSTDISG
+1397 LNLGGASSAT
-1407 LELTFWHRPES
+1407 LTFWHIQRVWAGDQDELNVYYRTSQSDPWTLITS
-1418 YTNTSCGTLEV
+1418 YTSNIATWTADTLTLPNTTATYQVAFEMV
-1429 GYITD
+1429 DDWGYGVAIDDIT
-1434 VTDTTTFVATASFA
+1434 
-1448 YNSFTSNDY
+1448 
-1457 RLDEALFTNAPTG
+1457 
-1470 AMIAFRHS
+1470 IS
-1478 GANNNWYWHVDDLD
+1478 GANG
-1492 LHIAPSCSR
+1492 PQ
-1501 PTVAVNNITETS
+1501 
-1513 ADVTLSDADNVNH
+1513 
-1526 YRLYLSDGTTTDSV
+1526 
-1540 DVTGTTYT
+1540 
-1548 YTTLTSSTAYT
+1548 
-1559 LEARTICTDGTIT
+1559 
-1572 SPSSTSFRTPCGAIT
+1572 TSF
-1587 TLPWSENFDGWS
+1587 
-1599 EKSECW
+1599 
-1605 SFLSGNYNGGNGP
+1605 
-1618 ATAST
+1618 
-1623 SSWSLNSTYGSY
+1623 
-1635 ISINGKALTMNLYN
+1635 
-1649 NLRYWTVT
+1649 V
-1657 PIISLNS
+1657 
-1664 NNITLSV
+1664 
-1671 DVAVSAWSSA
+1671 
-1681 TPSFDDNDTLA
+1681 
-1692 FAISTDGGVT
+1692 
-1702 FTNLH
+1702 
-1707 VLDGTAL
+1707 
-1714 NALSTSYTTVTV
+1714 
-1726 PVSGYNGQ
+1726 
-1734 QVRFAV
+1734 
-1740 FGGSISGTNP
+1740 
-1750 YDNRVAIDNFSVT
+1750 
-1763 SDGTSP
+1763 
-1769 ESYTVSAT
+1769 VSAT

-1813 NWTVSGNVVSNANP
+1813 NWTVSGNVVSSANP

-1867 IAWTAGEGQNNWDV
+1867 IAWTAGEGQNSWDV

-1986 TNNATLTGLTANMA
+1986 TNSASLTGLTANMA
-2000 YDVYVRSVCGEGVF
+2000 YDVYVRSVCGEGVY

-2020 TSFTTD
+2020 TSFTTR
-2026 EQGEGIDDVNSAAIA
+2026 EGEGIDDVNSAAIA

-2051 TISGIEGQAMVK
+2051 TISGIEGQATVTV
-2063 IVDMNGRVSGEWKV
+2063 VDMNGRVSGEWKV

-2095 VRITGEQ
+2095 VRIVGEQ

>member
-11 FALLGLCSAQAQIT
+11 FALLGLGSAQAQIT

-42 VDGDNDGENWFSST
+42 VDGDSDGENWFSST
-56 GSDEDITPHGGS
+56 GSDEDIIPHGGS

-138 VSESPTETQWTKKTF
+138 VTESPTETQWTKKTF
-153 SLENY
+153 SLEDY

-182 VTIGEAGMPEVMLPG
+182 VTIGEASIPEVMLPG

-281 TINSSSTDS
+281 TTTSSSIDS
-290 VLFSWTGQATD
+290 ALFSWTGEATD

-307 VGSAEPGENDIFTTT
+307 VGSAEPGEYDIFTTT

-346 TSHSTWITKQHTPG
+346 TSHSTWISRQHTPG

-384 PNGSYASNQNT
+384 ANGNYASSQNT

-409 ISGSSYTEGTYD
+409 ISGSSYTEGNWD
-421 YIRLYDGMGTSGE
+421 YISIYDGMGTSGE
-434 QLFTDN
+434 QLFTDY
-440 GISAN
+440 GIDAN

-456 ATLTFHSDGSV
+456 ATLTFYSDGSV
-467 NYSGF
+467 TRSGF

-507 EGGASDYL
+507 EGGATDYL
-515 VQYRSGSDEWSSLTV
+515 VNYRSGSDEWSSLTV
-530 TDTVAAIDGLS
+530 SDTVAAIDGLS

-555 SDSSFTI
+555 SDSSFAI
-562 SGAYR
+562 SGTYR
-567 TACGAITTLPWT
+567 TACGAITTLPWS

-611 QVSNS
+611 QVVNS

-627 SGYASTP
+627 SGYAQTP

-700 GSMALEEVTFA
+700 GSMAMEAVTFA

-744 CTRPTIAVSDVT
+744 CTRPAVAVSDIT

-829 DVVSIFPWSENFD
+829 DVVSTFPWSENFD
-842 ARTTGTFNDPCWT
+842 ARTTGTFNDPCWE
-855 NVHISGGGTSLFSVS
+855 NVHISGNGSSLFSVS
-870 APSQGDNSTNMLRLP
+870 SSSQGGNSTNKLQLP
-885 DMTSGTMTKL
+885 DMSSGTMTKL
-895 TLPAMQFNDGTLY
+895 SLPPMQFEDGTAY

-923 EGVRVF
+923 EGVRIF

-942 GFLHRNYTVSDGGI
+942 GFLHRNYQQTDGR
-956 VSAESASGWYTYEFL
+956 VVTAESASGWYTYEFL
-971 IPDTIASPV
+971 IPDTIESPV

-985 GESSYGN
+985 GESSYGSS
-992 ATYMDNFVVKE
+992 TYMDNLSVAV
-1003 APSCMHPVSVTA
+1003 APSCMRPASIDVTSVDSTSVTLA
-1015 TGITSTSATLTIAD
+1015 INDANNT
-1029 PSNAG
+1029 G
-1034 SYHLVILSN
+1034 SYHIVILSGN
-1043 GDTLVNETVSDL
+1043 DTVVNETIASN
-1055 TYTID
+1055 TYTND
-1060 TLHPSTSYSVL
+1060 TLQPATLYTVL
-1071 VSSLCSDGTETST
+1071 VSTLCDDGTET
-1084 VSTSFAT
+1084 AT
-1091 TCDAVSSIPWL
+1091 TTTTFHTSCVAVTAPWL
-1102 EDFSSEATWICWTT
+1102 EDFNSEASWLCWNTL
-1116 YSFDNNSNSDWVLSD
+1116 SFDNETNTDWTLND
-1131 GVATS
+1131 GEATS
-1136 SYNDVVSANDWLISP
+1136 SYNENAAANDWLITP
-1151 ALVIPSDADGL
+1151 AIEVPSDADGL
-1162 SLTWKAL
+1162 ALTWKAT
-1169 GDSYGG
+1169 GASYDVY
-1175 NNSHVTVRLST
+1175 NTHLTVRLST
-1186 SGTDTASFSTELFSN
+1186 TSTDTASFSTVLFNN
-1201 DLPDSWNPYSASL
+1201 DLPDAWNSYSASL
-1214 DQYAGDTIHVAFI
+1214 DSYAGETIYVAFI

-1236 SIDSVQIR
+1236 SIDSVQVR
-1244 YTLAP
+1244 STLVP
-1249 IVRVSGPVNGYAGST
+1249 VVS
-1264 STYRVN
+1264 
-1270 VIEGS
+1270 
-1275 TSSMTYTWTSSLGS
+1275 
-1289 TIVADADSADVT
+1289 IVADATTADAGTNLGFRAVLSEGST
-1301 FAAAGIDTISVTA
+1301 TGINYTWTNTLAASTISGSGDSINIAYTVAGEDTVTVIV
-1314 TNAHGTY
+1314 TNSYGAD
-1321 TASIVVSVCGTIA
+1321 TASVFVRVRDCQVVSVF
-1334 TLPWTEDFEA
+1334 PWTVDFENNGDIECWSQEGSSQWRIGTGDNDSSTGA
-1344 QTVGNVP
+1344 HGGTGNV
-1351 DCWDFLTPGTGYS
+1351 LIT
-1364 DNYLQ
+1364 
-1369 VYSTS
+1369 
-1374 STAHSGSQCLRFNYS
+1374 HS
-1389 RSTGNMIV
+1389 STGNVTKLITPV
-1397 LPAFSTDISG
+1397 LNLGGASSAT
-1407 LELTFWHRPES
+1407 LTFWHIQRVWAGDQDELNVYYRTSQSDPWTLITS
-1418 YTNTSCGTLEV
+1418 YTSNIATWTADTLTLPNTTATYQVAFEMV
-1429 GYITD
+1429 DDWGYGVAIDDIT
-1434 VTDTTTFVATASFA
+1434 
-1448 YNSFTSNDY
+1448 
-1457 RLDEALFTNAPTG
+1457 
-1470 AMIAFRHS
+1470 IS
-1478 GANNNWYWHVDDLD
+1478 GANG
-1492 LHIAPSCSR
+1492 PQ
-1501 PTVAVNNITETS
+1501 
-1513 ADVTLSDADNVNH
+1513 
-1526 YRLYLSDGTTTDSV
+1526 
-1540 DVTGTTYT
+1540 
-1548 YTTLTSSTAYT
+1548 
-1559 LEARTICTDGTIT
+1559 
-1572 SPSSTSFRTPCGAIT
+1572 TSF
-1587 TLPWSENFDGWS
+1587 
-1599 EKSECW
+1599 
-1605 SFLSGNYNGGNGP
+1605 
-1618 ATAST
+1618 
-1623 SSWSLNSTYGSY
+1623 
-1635 ISINGKALTMNLYN
+1635 
-1649 NLRYWTVT
+1649 V
-1657 PIISLNS
+1657 
-1664 NNITLSV
+1664 
-1671 DVAVSAWSSA
+1671 
-1681 TPSFDDNDTLA
+1681 
-1692 FAISTDGGVT
+1692 
-1702 FTNLH
+1702 
-1707 VLDGTAL
+1707 
-1714 NALSTSYTTVTV
+1714 
-1726 PVSGYNGQ
+1726 
-1734 QVRFAV
+1734 
-1740 FGGSISGTNP
+1740 
-1750 YDNRVAIDNFSVT
+1750 
-1763 SDGTSP
+1763 
-1769 ESYTVSAT
+1769 VSAT

-1813 NWTVSGNVVSNANP
+1813 NWTVSGNVVSSANP

-1867 IAWTAGEGQNNWDV
+1867 IAWTAGEGQNSWDV

-1986 TNNATLTGLTANMA
+1986 TNSASLTGLTANMA
-2000 YDVYVRSVCGEGVF
+2000 YDVYVRSVCGEGVY

-2020 TSFTTD
+2020 TSFTTR
-2026 EQGEGIDDVNSAAIA
+2026 EGEGIDDVNSAAIA

-2051 TISGIEGQAMVK
+2051 TISGIEGQATVTV
-2063 IVDMNGRVSGEWKV
+2063 VDMNGRVSGEWKV

-2095 VRITGEQ
+2095 VRIVGEQ

>member
-11 FALLGLCSAQAQIT
+11 FALLGLGTAQAQIT

-56 GSDEDITPHGGS
+56 GSDEDIIPHGGS

-74 SYDHVYYDS
+74 SYDHIEGDPWYP
-83 WNPDNYL
+83 NNYL

-138 VSESPTETQWTKKTF
+138 VSESPSETDWTKKTF
-153 SLENY
+153 SLDAY

-166 FRHHNSYD
+166 FRHHNSND

-197 PQTASI
+197 PLTASI

-276 APTAI
+276 APTSI
-281 TINSSSTDS
+281 TTTSSSIDS
-290 VLFSWTGQATD
+290 ALFSWTGEATD

-307 VGSAEPGENDIFTTT
+307 VGSAEPGEYDIFTTT

-346 TSHSTWITKQHTPG
+346 TSHSSWITKQHTPG

-384 PNGSYASNQNT
+384 PNGSYASNQNS

-421 YIRLYDGMGTSGE
+421 YIRIYDGMGTSGE

-472 QINVTCIDAPTC
+472 QINVSCIDAPTC
-484 LAPTNLT
+484 LAPTNLA

-555 SDSSFTI
+555 SDSSFAI
-562 SGAYR
+562 SGTYR

-584 FANNTRDTAVTCWN
+584 FDSGTRDTAVTCWN

-627 SGYASTP
+627 SGYAQTP

-658 NSNAYS
+658 NSNDYS

-700 GSMALEEVTFA
+700 GSMAMEAVTFA

-733 IDDIDVHVAPS
+733 IDDIDVHIAPP
-744 CTRPTIAVSDVT
+744 CTRPAVAVSDIT

-829 DVVSIFPWSENFD
+829 DVVSTFPWSENFD
-842 ARTTGTFNDPCWT
+842 ARTTGTFNDPCWE
-855 NVHISGGGTSLFSVS
+855 NVHISGNGSSLFSVS
-870 APSQGDNSTNMLRLP
+870 SSSQGGNSTNKLQLP
-885 DMTSGTMTKL
+885 DMSSGTMTKL
-895 TLPAMQFNDGTLY
+895 ALPPMQFEDGTAY

-918 TSYPN
+918 SSYPN
-923 EGVRVF
+923 EGVRIF
-929 VNDTNDFEGAAEL
+929 VNDTNDFAGAVEL
-942 GFLHRNYTVSDGGI
+942 GFLHRNYQQTDGR
-956 VSAESASGWYTYEFL
+956 VVTAESASGWYTYEFL
-971 IPDTIASPV
+971 IPDTIESPV

-985 GESSYGN
+985 GESSYGSS
-992 ATYMDNFVVKE
+992 TYMDNISVAV
-1003 APSCMHPVSVTA
+1003 APSCMRPASIDVTSVDSTSVTLA
-1015 TGITSTSATLTIAD
+1015 INDANNTG
-1029 PSNAG
+1029 N
-1034 SYHLVILSN
+1034 YHIVILSGN
-1043 GDTLVNETVSDL
+1043 DTVVDETIATATYTNDTLQPATL
-1055 TYTID
+1055 YT
-1060 TLHPSTSYSVL
+1060 VL
-1071 VSSLCSDGTETST
+1071 VSTLCDDGTET
-1084 VSTSFAT
+1084 AT
-1091 TCDAVSSIPWL
+1091 TTTTFHTSCVAVTAPWL
-1102 EDFSSEATWICWTT
+1102 EDFNSEASWLCWNTL
-1116 YSFDNNSNSDWVLSD
+1116 SFDNETNTDWTLNS

-1136 SYNDVVSANDWLISP
+1136 SYNENAAANDWLITP
-1151 ALVIPSDADGL
+1151 AIEVPSDADGL
-1162 SLTWKAL
+1162 ALTWKAT
-1169 GDSYGG
+1169 GASYDGY
-1175 NNSHVTVRLST
+1175 NTHLTVRLST
-1186 SGTDTASFSTELFSN
+1186 TSTDTASFSTVLFNN
-1201 DLPDSWNPYSASL
+1201 DLSDAWNSYSASL
-1214 DQYAGDTIHVAFI
+1214 DSYAGETIYVAFI

-1236 SIDSVQIR
+1236 SIDSVQVR
-1244 YTLAP
+1244 STLVP
-1249 IVRVSGPVNGYAGST
+1249 VVS
-1264 STYRVN
+1264 
-1270 VIEGS
+1270 
-1275 TSSMTYTWTSSLGS
+1275 
-1289 TIVADADSADVT
+1289 IVADATTADAGTNLGFRAVLSEGST
-1301 FAAAGIDTISVTA
+1301 TGINYTWTNTLAASTISGSGDSINIAYTGAGEDTVTVIV
-1314 TNAHGTY
+1314 TNSYGAD
-1321 TASIVVSVCGTIA
+1321 TASVFVRVRDCQVVSVF
-1334 TLPWTEDFEA
+1334 PWTVDFENSGDIECWSQEGSSQWRIGTGDNDSSTGA
-1344 QTVGNVP
+1344 HGGTGNV
-1351 DCWDFLTPGTGYS
+1351 LIT
-1364 DNYLQ
+1364 
-1369 VYSTS
+1369 
-1374 STAHSGSQCLRFNYS
+1374 HS
-1389 RSTGNMIV
+1389 STGNVTKLITPV
-1397 LPAFSTDISG
+1397 LNLGGASSAT
-1407 LELTFWHRPES
+1407 LTFWHIQRVWAGDQDELNVYYRTSQSDPWTLITS
-1418 YTNTSCGTLEV
+1418 YTSNIATWTADTLTLPNTTATYQVAFEMV
-1429 GYITD
+1429 DDWGYGVAIDDIT
-1434 VTDTTTFVATASFA
+1434 
-1448 YNSFTSNDY
+1448 
-1457 RLDEALFTNAPTG
+1457 
-1470 AMIAFRHS
+1470 IS
-1478 GANNNWYWHVDDLD
+1478 GANG
-1492 LHIAPSCSR
+1492 PQ
-1501 PTVAVNNITETS
+1501 
-1513 ADVTLSDADNVNH
+1513 
-1526 YRLYLSDGTTTDSV
+1526 
-1540 DVTGTTYT
+1540 
-1548 YTTLTSSTAYT
+1548 
-1559 LEARTICTDGTIT
+1559 
-1572 SPSSTSFRTPCGAIT
+1572 TSF
-1587 TLPWSENFDGWS
+1587 
-1599 EKSECW
+1599 
-1605 SFLSGNYNGGNGP
+1605 
-1618 ATAST
+1618 
-1623 SSWSLNSTYGSY
+1623 
-1635 ISINGKALTMNLYN
+1635 
-1649 NLRYWTVT
+1649 V
-1657 PIISLNS
+1657 
-1664 NNITLSV
+1664 
-1671 DVAVSAWSSA
+1671 
-1681 TPSFDDNDTLA
+1681 
-1692 FAISTDGGVT
+1692 
-1702 FTNLH
+1702 
-1707 VLDGTAL
+1707 
-1714 NALSTSYTTVTV
+1714 
-1726 PVSGYNGQ
+1726 
-1734 QVRFAV
+1734 
-1740 FGGSISGTNP
+1740 
-1750 YDNRVAIDNFSVT
+1750 
-1763 SDGTSP
+1763 
-1769 ESYTVSAT
+1769 VSAT

-1813 NWTVSGNVVSNANP
+1813 NWTVSGNVVSSANP

-1867 IAWTAGEGQNNWDV
+1867 IAWTAGEGQNSWDV

-1918 SATAFSEWSAPVT
+1918 SATAFSEWSAPAT
-1931 FTTFSCQS
+1931 FTTSSCQS
-1939 VSGVNVSNV
+1939 VSGVTVSNV

-1986 TNNATLTGLTANMA
+1986 TNSASLTGLTANMA
-2000 YDVYVRSVCGEGVF
+2000 YDVYVRSVCGEGVY

-2026 EQGEGIDDVNSAAIA
+2026 EGEGIDDVNSAAIA

-2051 TISGIEGQAMVK
+2051 TISGISGQATVTV
-2063 IVDMNGRVSGEWKV
+2063 VDMNGRVRGEWRV
-2077 ENGEITLD
+2077 ENGEITID